1 MENRKPRVYT
11 DEFRKNAVNLA
22 KELGSVKKAADQLGI
37 GEANIYGWRA
47 ARERVNFPEASES
60 DEEELRRL
68 RKENS
73 DLKKINHVLKA
84 AAAFFS
90 QDHLK

>member
-1 MENRKPRVYT
+1 MEIKKQRIFT
-11 DEFRKNAVNLA
+11 DEFRRNAVKLA
-22 KELGSVKKAADQLGI
+22 REIGSVRKAASQLGI
-37 GEANIYGWRA
+37 GEANIYGWRLA
-47 ARERVNFPEASES
+47 QSNVPMIGESEEA
-60 DEEELRRL
+60 ELRRL